1 MTVDAPAAAARP
13 LGDEALLELARAT
26 AAKPAERPAIN
37 RALALGFLA
46 VAIGALFLP
55 GHRGISTVAVVV
67 SIAAYALAR
76 QVQIEF
82 PTLWLVPTEA
92 VFVVMWFVLPL
103 RILPLVVCAAM
114 LLGEV
119 PAIVRYRLPAEK
131 TVLLNVAACWHA
143 IGPALVL
150 YLAGA
155 HEPRW
160 RDLPLYA
167 GALLAQFAFDFVAT
181 YVLQRATFDH
191 VSVREHARAVAAA
204 ATYDALLAPL
214 GMLAAFPA
222 YRDPEA
228 MLLLLPMLVIV
239 KRIAAERA
247 EKNTKVLELSTAYRH
262 TALLLGDVIEAD
274 DEYTGTHSRDVV
286 DLVRAVAA
294 RLDLDPDEQNVA
306 EFTALLHDVGKVKI
320 PASVINKPGALD
332 EGEWELMK
340 THTILGQ
347 EMLEPIGGLLGSV
360 GRVVRSCHE
369 RWDGGGYPDGLAGAE
384 IPLVARIVCACD
396 AWSAMTTDRSYRP
409 ALTHEEAAAELLR
422 SEGTHFDPAVV
433 EALAAVVGI
442 RREAPGGAPPAFRRT
457 DGGSSSVRAAGP
469 ASS

>member
-1 MTVDAPAAAARP
+1 MAAARP
-13 LGDEALLELARAT
+13 LGSDALLELARAT
-26 AAKPAERPAIN
+26 ESKPAERPAVS
-37 RALALGFLA
+37 RALALAFLA
-46 VAIGALFLP
+46 VAVAALFLP
-55 GHRGISTVAVVV
+55 GHRGVSVVAVAV
-67 SIAAYALAR
+67 SIVSYALAR

-103 RILPLVVCAAM
+103 RVLPLVVCAAM
-114 LLGEV
+114 LLGDL
-119 PAIVRYRLPAEK
+119 PALVRFRLPVEK

-150 YLAGA
+150 YFAGA

-160 RDLPLYA
+160 RDLPVYA
-167 GALLAQFAFDFVAT
+167 AALLAQFAFDFVAT
-181 YVLQRATFDH
+181 YVLQRATFAN
-191 VSVREHARAVAAA
+191 VSVRDHARTVAAA
-204 ATYDALLAPL
+204 ASYDALLAPL
-214 GMLAAFPA
+214 GVLAAFPA
-222 YRDPEA
+222 YAHPEA
-228 MLLLLPMLVIV
+228 MLLLLPVLLIV
-239 KRIAAERA
+239 KRIAAERQ

-294 RLDLDPDEQNVA
+294 RLQLDADEQNIA

-320 PASVINKPGALD
+320 PASVINKAGPLD
-332 EGEWELMK
+332 DAEWELMK
-340 THTILGQ
+340 THTIIGQ
-347 EMLEPIGGLLGSV
+347 EMLEPIGGLIGRV

-369 RWDGGGYPDGLAGAE
+369 RWDGGGYPDGLAGAG

-409 ALTHEEAAAELLR
+409 ALSRDEAAAELLR
-422 SEGTHFDPAVV
+422 SAGTHFDPAVV

-442 RREAPGGAPPAFRRT
+442 
-457 DGGSSSVRAAGP
+457 
-469 ASS
+469 